1 MSKSFFRPEVLQ
13 KQQQRLAGAVHL
25 TRPVPLVWLTALLL
39 LIVTAAIVY
48 LANAQYSRKQ
58 TVQGVL
64 QPSAG
69 AVRLQ
74 LAESGI
80 IRELLVSEGQLVQ
93 AGAPLLLLDKQQFDA
108 SQNELSSTLLTQ
120 NQQVIKQLQL
130 DKSQKQQQ
138 HQLQLQQQRDKIS
151 ALQRDLAELQ
161 QQQQTLQHRLTLN
174 REQLKQLSTLQGS
187 GYISQLEITKQ
198 KDALLQL
205 EQQQQQQQAAQL
217 KVQADIAQAE
227 QQLKQL
233 PLQQQAE
240 LSLIDNQ
247 LAAQTAQQ
255 AKLSQQQSSTLV
267 APSAGRVSGLQVKA
281 GQWHMQGQAVLT
293 LLPTDHNLEAVL
305 YVPTSAVGFLTVGQ
319 TARLRYDA
327 YPYQRFGV
335 YQGTVTEISDSVLL
349 PSDVPD
355 FALQGPSFR
364 VRVQIPSQQLHAYNK
379 ALPLKAGMTLHA
391 DLITERQSLLQWLF
405 DPIYSLKGQL

>member
-1 MSKSFFRPEVLQ
+1 MSKSLFRPEVLQ

-39 LIVTAAIVY
+39 LMVSAALVY

-69 AVRLQ
+69 TVRLQ

-80 IRELLVSEGQLVQ
+80 IRQLLVSEGQHVTVGQ
-93 AGAPLLLLDKQQFDA
+93 PLLVLDKQQFDA
-108 SQNELSSTLLTQ
+108 SQNELSSTLLSQ
-120 NQQVIKQLQL
+120 NEQVIKQLQL
-130 DKSQKQQQ
+130 DRQQKQQQ
-138 HQLQLQQQRDKIS
+138 HQLQLQQQRDKIM
-151 ALQRDLAELQ
+151 ALARDLDELQ
-161 QQQQTLQHRLTLN
+161 QQQQTLQHRVQLN
-174 REQLKQLSTLQGS
+174 KEQLSQLNKLQGS

-205 EQQQQQQQAAQL
+205 EQQHQQQQAAQV
-217 KVQADIAQAE
+217 KVQAEITQAE
-227 QQLKQL
+227 QQLAQL

-240 LSLIDNQ
+240 LSVIDNQ
-247 LAAQTAQQ
+247 LAGQTSQQ

-281 GQWHMQGQAVLT
+281 GQWHAQGQAVLT
-293 LLPTDHNLEAVL
+293 LLPAHSELEAVL

-335 YQGTVTEISDSVLL
+335 YQGQVTEISDSVLL
-349 PSDVPD
+349 PSDVSD

-364 VRVQIPSQQLHAYNK
+364 LRVQIPSQQLQAYNK
-379 ALPLKAGMTLHA
+379 SLPLKAGMTLQA
-391 DLITERQSLLQWLF
+391 DLITERQSLMQWLF

>member
-1 MSKSFFRPEVLQ
+1 MSKSLFRPEVLQ

-39 LIVTAAIVY
+39 LMVSASMVY

-69 AVRLQ
+69 TVRLQ

-80 IRELLVSEGQLVQ
+80 IRQLLVSEGQHVT
-93 AGAPLLLLDKQQFDA
+93 AGQPLLVLDKQQFDA
-108 SQNELSSTLLTQ
+108 SQNELSSTLLSQ
-120 NQQVIKQLQL
+120 NEQVIKQLQL
-130 DKSQKQQQ
+130 DRQQKRQQ
-138 HQLQLQQQRDKIS
+138 HQLQLQQQRDKIM
-151 ALQRDLAELQ
+151 ALARDLDELQ
-161 QQQQTLQHRLTLN
+161 QQQQTLQHRLQLN
-174 REQLKQLSTLQGS
+174 KEQLSQLNKLQGS

-205 EQQQQQQQAAQL
+205 EQQHQQQQAAQV
-217 KVQADIAQAE
+217 KVQAEITQAE
-227 QQLKQL
+227 QQLAQL

-240 LSLIDNQ
+240 LSVIDNQ
-247 LAAQTAQQ
+247 LAGQTSQQ

-281 GQWHMQGQAVLT
+281 GQWHAQGQAVLT
-293 LLPTDHNLEAVL
+293 LLPAHSELEAVL

-335 YQGTVTEISDSVLL
+335 YQGKVTEISDSVLL
-349 PSDVPD
+349 PSDVSD

-364 VRVQIPSQQLHAYNK
+364 LRVQIPSQQLQAYNK
-379 ALPLKAGMTLHA
+379 SLPLKAGMTLQA
-391 DLITERQSLLQWLF
+391 DLITERQSLMQWLF